1 MVTLQDI
8 VNESTGSMRGPQSR
22 PQSMIPVQGPVQP
35 TETPAPFTPTTSS
48 EPAIISSSQGASIVD
63 KTNQQLQEL
72 KGTPPEETTGAD
84 GTQKETGSLAIGMPE
99 TPAPTEEKKQEDY
112 VTYIN
117 PETGA
122 EKTLRGDA
130 ISEAARQSLE
140 GSGWQISEESTSR
153 SRTDTKN
160 KVEQERRQAEIE
172 LNNAVTQLQDSVISD
187 KELRRTTREITR
199 RYQARMRQM
208 EEVNRRREQT
218 LGTLGVRL
226 GSRYTGG
233 AGGVFGG
240 ILAEEERQ
248 GIMRITEIENQMRDA
263 IRQAEKAAKD
273 HNYSVFVKLTE
284 KAQEKY
290 DEKQKAFADLK
301 KTQEEQDKL
310 VKEEAN
316 LVANQSAVI
325 EQIQAGTTN
334 PVEIFAALGGTV
346 PFDTIKELT
355 DTMPSAEAEQFTL
368 GRYEIRYDSTGK
380 VIARGM
386 DSGGGGGDGSTDIT
400 GTSSFGAPVASV
412 GAPTVAGLGST
423 YAKSTPEAQM
433 IIDDILNKIPAQLRN
448 TEKETALKMEQI
460 RKQLAAGY
468 SYQQIVDRL
477 SGFSLQGEMADKS
490 LGNALYNAALGTD
503 IDVGQLASLI
513 NRGAGEQ
520 AMTTVENK
528 QLENVQAFFAGVD
541 KARST
546 VKQADVVLKLLSDPT
561 FPKDALGA
569 FDGRVFKV
577 QRFAGLNDK
586 QRAQVQ
592 QLESALQLLASPI
605 RVEVAGT
612 AATDAEMGKISA
624 FQSDILD
631 QPDTIKTQ
639 VEALRDA
646 VVNFHNEAR
655 AQRGLP
661 QVSRDQLI
669 DNKKRVQLYR
679 EAGQV
684 DEEITNSQLTN
695 SDFLSSGFWSDNEPA
710 KPSTD
715 DNKSFFDGLGGSR

>member
-1 MVTLQDI
+1 M
-8 VNESTGSMRGPQSR
+8 
-22 PQSMIPVQGPVQP
+22 
-35 TETPAPFTPTTSS
+35 
-48 EPAIISSSQGASIVD
+48 VD
-63 KTNQQLQEL
+63 KASQQLQDL
-72 KGTPPEETTGAD
+72 KGTPPEESAGVD
-84 GTQKETGSLAIGMPE
+84 GTLKETGSLAIGRPE
-99 TPAPTEEKKQEDY
+99 DGAASVEDKKQEDY
-112 VTYIN
+112 VTYVN
-117 PETGA
+117 PKTGA

-130 ISEAARQSLE
+130 ISDAARISLE
-140 GSGWQISEESTSR
+140 NSGWEVSEESTSR
-153 SRTDTKN
+153 TGGVN
-160 KVEQERRQAEIE
+160 KAEEEQRKAENE
-172 LNNAVTQLQDSVISD
+172 LNSVVTQLQNSIITD
-187 KELRRTTREITR
+187 KELRGITR
-199 RYQARMRQM
+199 DITQRYKARMKQM

-218 LGTLGVRL
+218 LNTLGVRL

-233 AGGVFGG
+233 SGGVFGG

-248 GIMRITEIENQMRDA
+248 GIMRITEIEGQMRAA
-263 IRQAEKAAKD
+263 IRDAEKAARD
-273 HNYSVFVKLTE
+273 HNYSTYVKLVE

-290 DEKQKAFADLK
+290 DAKQKAFEDLK

-310 VKEEAN
+310 VKEEAD

-334 PVEIFAALGGTV
+334 PVEIFSALGGTV
-346 PFDTIKELT
+346 PFDVIKELT
-355 DTMPSAEAEQFTL
+355 DTMPTSGDEQFTL
-368 GRYEIRYDSTGK
+368 GRYDIRYDSTGK

-386 DSGGGGGDGSTDIT
+386 AAGGGGGAGSVDIT
-400 GTSSFGAPVASV
+400 GTSSFGAPVTSV

-423 YAKSTPEAQM
+423 YAKSSPEAQM
-433 IIDDILNKIPAQLRN
+433 VIDDILNKIPPQLRN

-477 SGFSLQGEMADKS
+477 SGFSLQGEAADKP

-503 IDVGQLASLI
+503 IDVGQLATLI

-546 VKQADVVLKLLSDPT
+546 VKQADVVLKLLNDPT
-561 FPKDALGA
+561 FPKDSLGA
-569 FDGRVFKV
+569 FDGRAFKV

-586 QRAQVQ
+586 QRAQIQ

-639 VEALRDA
+639 VESLRDA

-655 AQRGLP
+655 SQRGLP
-661 QVSRDQLI
+661 QVSKDQLI
-669 DNKKRVQLYR
+669 DNKKRLQLYR
-679 EAGQV
+679 ESGQV
-684 DEEITNSQLTN
+684 DEGITNSQLSNTDFIN
-695 SDFLSSGFWSDNEPA
+695 SAFGGYEPV
-710 KPSTD
+710 KQSTD
-715 DNKSFFDGLGGSR
+715 DNKSFYQGI